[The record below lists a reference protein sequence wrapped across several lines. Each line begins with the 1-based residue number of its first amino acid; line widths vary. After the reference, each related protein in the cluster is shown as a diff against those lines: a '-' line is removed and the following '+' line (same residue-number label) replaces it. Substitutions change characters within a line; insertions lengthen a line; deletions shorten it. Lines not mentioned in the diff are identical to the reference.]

1 MNSSSDEV
9 WCAYYPGTSGS
20 VMTKLAH
27 GTKRKSAPTS
37 TPSPGGH
44 TSSKPLRLGGGNART
59 VLLIGVGCV
68 VLLTV
73 ALLSLSFG
81 TIPITPSQALEELT
95 SPGAQRLTTV
105 VWSIR
110 LPRIVVAIIV
120 GGALAGVGVVMQTVF
135 RNPLADPGITGVSA
149 GGAVGAVAGIT
160 LGFTGSMQWGIPIAA
175 VVGSL
180 AVVLVL
186 NMIIYSPRSGGNY
199 TIILVGVSINAF
211 AGALISILVAN
222 ARDDALARGA
232 VFWLAGDLELRTWA
246 HAGMA
251 VAPVVV
257 GLVYLL
263 TRTTSMDALLL
274 GDDVATT
281 SGHDAHRT
289 RLVLMLVAS
298 IVTGAAVAVSG
309 GISSVGLVVPHAVRL
324 VVGAKHAWLLQLW
337 VIYGAVVLLVGDGMA
352 RVLTAAVV
360 IQTGAI
366 AAIIGA
372 PVFLALLLSK
382 RAA

>member
-1 MNSSSDEV
+1 
-9 WCAYYPGTSGS
+9 
-20 VMTKLAH
+20 MTKLAY
-27 GTKRKSAPTS
+27 GARRPTTS
-37 TPSPGGH
+37 TP
-44 TSSKPLRLGGGNART
+44 PLQTATPPPASTPKIPASRRVNPW
-59 VLLIGVGCV
+59 VLIALAVV
-68 VLLTV
+68 VLV
-73 ALLSLSFG
+73 VFAALSLSFG
-81 TIPITPSQALEELT
+81 TIRISPVEALQTVFSSASE
-95 SPGAQRLTTV
+95 RMRTV

-110 LPRIVVAIIV
+110 LPRVVVAMIV

-175 VVGSL
+175 FVGSL

-309 GISSVGLVVPHAVRL
+309 IISFVGLVVPHAVRL
-324 VVGAKHAWLLQLW
+324 VVGAKHA
-337 VIYGAVVLLVGDGMA
+337 
-352 RVLTAAVV
+352 
-360 IQTGAI
+360 
-366 AAIIGA
+366 
-372 PVFLALLLSK
+372 LLLPLSV
-382 RAA
+382 

>member
-1 MNSSSDEV
+1 
-9 WCAYYPGTSGS
+9 
-20 VMTKLAH
+20 MTKLAY
-27 GTKRKSAPTS
+27 GDRR
-37 TPSPGGH
+37 PSP
-44 TSSKPLRLGGGNART
+44 PLPLVEPPAPHARAPGVRRVRPW
-59 VLLIGVGCV
+59 VLIVGAVV
-68 VLLTV
+68 VLGV
-73 ALLSLSFG
+73 IAALSLSFG
-81 TIPITPSQALEELT
+81 TISINPLQAVKTLVA
-95 SPGAQRLTTV
+95 PGTERARTV

-110 LPRIVVAIIV
+110 LPRVVVAMIV
-120 GGALAGVGVVMQTVF
+120 GGALGGVGVVMQTVF

-160 LGFTGSMQWGIPIAA
+160 LGFTGSLQWGIPIAA
-175 VVGSL
+175 FVGSL
-180 AVVLVL
+180 VVVVVLNL
-186 NMIIYSPRSGGNY
+186 IIYSPRSGGNY

-298 IVTGAAVAVSG
+298 LVTGAAVAVSG
-309 GISSVGLVVPHAVRL
+309 IISFVGLVVPHAVRL
-324 VVGAKHAWLLQLW
+324 VVGAKHALLLSLS
-337 VIYGAVVLLVGDGMA
+337 VIYGAVFLVVADSLA
-352 RVLTAAVV
+352 RGLTSTVV

-366 AAIIGA
+366 AAIVGA

-382 RAA
+382 RTA